1 MRQIQSRKADHI
13 EIALNENVIPGY
25 KYWDDVHLVH
35 DSLPEVDLESI
46 DTSITLFGRKLAM
59 PLIVTA
65 ITGGYQQ
72 AEEINRNLAIACAEL
87 KVGLGVG
94 SQRAALEHGADASYT
109 LLKDHDIPLK
119 IGNIG
124 APQLIPQKRKK
135 AVEVAELG
143 TAMDMI
149 GAHVM
154 AIHLNFLQEVA
165 QPEGDT
171 SAVGCL
177 CAIREA
183 AREYPCIVKET
194 GAGISRRT
202 ATRLKG
208 TGIIGMDI
216 AGMGGTSFSA
226 VEMHRSRRKGNHRLA
241 AVGETFSGWG
251 TPAPISLL
259 EARVGLPL
267 IASGG
272 IENGR
277 QAAAALAM
285 GASCAGSARALLKDA
300 MESADKV
307 KERLMRFRAEL
318 AAAMFLTGSKNV
330 MDLGKAEIVITGK
343 TREWMESKELCL

>member
-1 MRQIQSRKADHI
+1 
-13 EIALNENVIPGY
+13 
-25 KYWDDVHLVH
+25 
-35 DSLPEVDLESI
+35 
-46 DTSITLFGRKLAM
+46 
-59 PLIVTA
+59 
-65 ITGGYQQ
+65 
-72 AEEINRNLAIACAEL
+72 
-87 KVGLGVG
+87 
-94 SQRAALEHGADASYT
+94 
-109 LLKDHDIPLK
+109 LK

-135 AVEVAELG
+135 AVDIAEIG
-143 TAMDMI
+143 NAMDMI

-171 SAVGCL
+171 SAAGCL
-177 CAIREA
+177 EAIRAA
-183 AREYPCIVKET
+183 AREYPCIAKET
-194 GAGISRRT
+194 GAGISHRT
-202 ATRLKG
+202 AMRLKG

-226 VEMHRSRRKGNHRLA
+226 VEMHRSRRKGDHRLA

-251 TPAPISLL
+251 TPAPVSLL
-259 EARVGLPL
+259 ETKVGLPL

-277 QAAAALAM
+277 QAAAAIAM
-285 GASCAGSARALLKDA
+285 GADCAGSARALLKDA

-307 KERLMRFRAEL
+307 KERLQRFRAEM

-330 MDLGKAEIVITGK
+330 KDLASAEVVITGK